1 MQASCD
7 SEEEGD
13 GIRTVGW
20 DSHKALRRGRGLR
33 VERGRNEEGLGRM
46 LGRWCAYGWVWGES
60 GVSKGWD
67 GCWGGG
73 VRVAGFGGRA
83 GLVRRVSGVNGGEAM
98 GGEWGRVRS

>member
-20 DSHKALRRGRGLR
+20 DSHKALRRGRGLW

-46 LGRWCAYGWVWGES
+46 LGRWCACGWVWGES
-60 GVSKGWD
+60 GVSKEGI
-67 GCWGGG
+67 
-73 VRVAGFGGRA
+73 
-83 GLVRRVSGVNGGEAM
+83 
-98 GGEWGRVRS
+98 GGEWRGGDGRGVGAGEELG